1 MKTDGIK
8 GNIAR
13 ALVGC
18 GAMGVAAAWVAGCG
32 SDAPP
37 PPPAPAAVVSEP
49 PVGPAVVE
57 YMEQLMVD
65 HGGRRGTVP
74 SILAADRQDGLTGY
88 SRVADVMNVYDSPPV
103 LCRIFREHGIDPGMH
118 VRDAFILIYNQGHPP
133 G

>member
-1 MKTDGIK
+1 MNTGGLK
-8 GNIAR
+8 GNIPR

-18 GAMGVAAAWVAGCG
+18 AAMGVAAAWEAGCG

-37 PPPAPAAVVSEP
+37 PPPPAAVAEP
-49 PVGPAVVE
+49 PVGPAVFE

-74 SILAADRQDGLTGY
+74 SILAAGRQDGLTGY

-103 LCRIFREHGIDPGMH
+103 LCRIFREHGIDPGMR